1 LVVFVVLGEVVVIV
15 IVMFC
20 LVRVGGLR
28 MNKVKDRGV
37 IDDDYDEGKEIS

>member
-1 LVVFVVLGEVVVIV
+1 LVVLGDVVV

-20 LVRVGGLR
+20 LVKVAGLR
-28 MNKVKDRGV
+28 MNKVKDKRV